1 MAHIP
6 YADAPDYYA
15 EVERRRGTV
24 GNVLKVHG
32 IEPEVGRAHLELYV
46 TIMFGPSSVTRLER
60 EAIAVAVST
69 ANRCHY

>member
-1 MAHIP
+1 LP
-6 YADAPDYYA
+6 PSDW
-15 EVERRRGTV
+15 VETRR
-24 GNVLKVHG
+24 
-32 IEPEVGRAHLELYV
+32 PCGRARRQLYV